1 MLMKGTFYSSY
12 QYGPD
17 TYLLQ
22 VKDPDFPARLREYL
36 NVAKQTSAEFQDVKV
51 GSSKISEHSPVRWQ
65 PLDISSGRQHQA
77 KVRAVR
83 KGLIMP

>member
-1 MLMKGTFYSSY
+1 MIHFVSLNSSY

-36 NVAKQTSAEFQDVKV
+36 NVAKLTSAEFQDVKV
-51 GSSKISEHSPVRWQ
+51 QFKSNCPQICLK
-65 PLDISSGRQHQA
+65 LSG
-77 KVRAVR
+77 K
-83 KGLIMP
+83 